1 MTERRIQSFIGD
13 LIIIKGDKADG
24 ETYTNDQSW
33 LVHEGPGNNCCVLV
47 QTLGK
52 DFQLFVEEYGKQLS
66 VEPEFTPS
74 DPDHDLWE
82 HRAGVSH

>member
-24 ETYTNDQSW
+24 ETDTNDQSW

-52 DFQLFVEEYGKQLS
+52 DF
-66 VEPEFTPS
+66 
-74 DPDHDLWE
+74 
-82 HRAGVSH
+82 